1 VDRITREKLKHDRFA
16 EEVSHSVAFFGEHHR
31 QFTIYGS
38 IAAVVVVVGAG
49 IYYYNSSQHS
59 QRQAELKEAIRVQDA
74 SVGPGSSEF
83 IKSFPTQTEK
93 DKAALKVFAD
103 LANKYPTKDE
113 GFIGKYYLGIINAD
127 QGKFQEAAKHF
138 QSVISD
144 GGKEYAALARLSLA
158 QIYESQGKIGEA
170 ERLLR
175 HVVDNPTTL
184 VSKEQATIS
193 LAKVLAK
200 TKPDEARKLLE
211 PLRTERSAVS
221 RAAIQAI
228 SDLPRK

>member
-1 VDRITREKLKHDRFA
+1 
-16 EEVSHSVAFFGEHHR
+16 
-31 QFTIYGS
+31 
-38 IAAVVVVVGAG
+38 
-49 IYYYNSSQHS
+49 
-59 QRQAELKEAIRVQDA
+59 
-74 SVGPGSSEF
+74 
-83 IKSFPTQTEK
+83 
-93 DKAALKVFAD
+93 
-103 LANKYPTKDE
+103 
-113 GFIGKYYLGIINAD
+113 
-127 QGKFQEAAKHF
+127 
-138 QSVISD
+138 VISD

-158 QIYESQGKIGEA
+158 QIYESQGKSGEA
-170 ERLLR
+170 EKLLR